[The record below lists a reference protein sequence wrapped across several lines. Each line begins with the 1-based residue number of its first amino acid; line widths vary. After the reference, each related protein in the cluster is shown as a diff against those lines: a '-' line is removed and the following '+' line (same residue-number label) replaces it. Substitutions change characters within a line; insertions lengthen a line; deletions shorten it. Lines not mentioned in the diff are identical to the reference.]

1 MSWLNRWPD
10 GDRRTRI
17 VFITQGI
24 PRDSLKDIIDLLDR
38 VSARTFKAR
47 ARVRKAP
54 ETARTTT
61 QTE

>member
-1 MSWLNRWPD
+1 MSWLDRWPD
-10 GDRRTRI
+10 SDRRTRI

-24 PRDSLKDIIDLLDR
+24 PRDSLKDIVELLDR

-47 ARVRKAP
+47 ARGRKAP